1 MSIII
6 KRITS
11 KDLNKFFDFFKRTT
25 AAEFPEYSRKKL
37 NFIILTGW
45 NRKRYQNLLKQNN
58 RFILAAW
65 NKNKIVGILDAEQPF
80 WGVCFCCWLMVAK
93 QFQGKGIGTNLLEK
107 LEKVASKKG
116 VHMIYLF
123 AYKRNVPYYKKIGY
137 QFVGNMKKSWSG
149 QDNYIFTKLLRE
161 PKEKNYSK
169 RVRL

>member
-116 VHMIYLF
+116 VTLAGLKVLNKSKANKIIEKTIN
-123 AYKRNVPYYKKIGY
+123 AAIKR
-137 QFVGNMKKSWSG
+137 S
-149 QDNYIFTKLLRE
+149 
-161 PKEKNYSK
+161 KELGK
-169 RVRL
+169 